1 VATLKEQDEV
11 AKDAGQI
18 LGTVEDSTSGRVVHF
33 LQRAFIAGQIVS
45 RRMAYDH
52 ESPVAGDRLP
62 GSTGEFDD
70 KVRDLA
76 MRGGNKTLLNMLR
89 IMNAVNGSRA
99 TQFGR
104 QARATFDTMAAPGGL
119 NNRLMIGF
127 HSPNSRLYLE
137 INRELL
143 FGTEKVLTQPRV
155 KMASAATVGRRA
167 IDGITTKYNDGITE
181 RGVTVSIGGR
191 ESKDLNIKT
200 LQEDAT
206 NKLLHQD
213 RRAAASLTRD
223 GDAPLRKSLAEVGAI
238 LEEKSQKSAH
248 SSMSILDSL
257 SYERSI
263 ANATELAFGDVL
275 IQKHLRPQFREQGL
289 RRAGYIG
296 RTLTAA
302 PEEQVLKA
310 ASEHTGIRV
319 GDKTLHYSF
328 EGAHYLMLPSHVD
341 DVYRVVNEEG
351 IMINTFPQ
359 RWHPYYALPR
369 HFRMLLGLTGVHAH
383 SSEHMR
389 IRKHLTKFRP
399 VDKSTGAPFRHE
411 LTPEQI
417 VNLLQKLKKDNHRQ
431 ALLRHM
437 GYTPDET
444 AEVLSHLKNV
454 SLYED
459 LADASDY
466 ASVPDVVKSCPGD
479 RMIDIIRIVS
489 PRASNVLSSAMMA
502 GNDLSNIVL
511 THYIALVTDE
521 LNVMCSLYNS
531 TRERQTYIRLPTVSI
546 T

>member
-1 VATLKEQDEV
+1 
-11 AKDAGQI
+11 
-18 LGTVEDSTSGRVVHF
+18 
-33 LQRAFIAGQIVS
+33 
-45 RRMAYDH
+45 
-52 ESPVAGDRLP
+52 
-62 GSTGEFDD
+62 
-70 KVRDLA
+70 
-76 MRGGNKTLLNMLR
+76 
-89 IMNAVNGSRA
+89 
-99 TQFGR
+99 
-104 QARATFDTMAAPGGL
+104 
-119 NNRLMIGF
+119 
-127 HSPNSRLYLE
+127 
-137 INRELL
+137 
-143 FGTEKVLTQPRV
+143 
-155 KMASAATVGRRA
+155 
-167 IDGITTKYNDGITE
+167 
-181 RGVTVSIGGR
+181 
-191 ESKDLNIKT
+191 
-200 LQEDAT
+200 
-206 NKLLHQD
+206 
-213 RRAAASLTRD
+213 
-223 GDAPLRKSLAEVGAI
+223 
-238 LEEKSQKSAH
+238 
-248 SSMSILDSL
+248 MSILDSL

-489 PRASNVLSSAMMA
+489 PRASNVLSSSMMA